1 MKFTR
6 ASFNFI
12 RFGKASSMVAA
23 ALGPK
28 PGWEVIDACAAPGN
42 KTVHLAALMKGQGKV
57 VACELNKDR
66 VKRLEQTTKL
76 AGATSILIF
85 ACASYVE
92 VLHENFLNLN
102 PEDQLYSKVR
112 AILLDPSCSGSG
124 TVADRLDHLLPSHTS
139 GEGDGSDVGR
149 LNKLAAFQEKAL
161 THALSY
167 KVAKWVVP
175 AVERVVYSTCS
186 IHQIENEDVI
196 KSVLPLAASHGF
208 QLATPFPQWPRRGL
222 PVVEGSQHLLR
233 TDPVEDKEGFFI
245 ALFTRNTNQFPESP
259 QKVQTTDDSLD
270 NLTHEAVE
278 RLTPKT
284 QNPKF
289 NFFPASIFT
298 TPSNSTPSDVI
309 TLNPPVITVFFKT
322 MVGPVFK
329 NLGENGEKLNKVE
342 DMCDVEEEDE
352 EEEQN
357 WDDWTGD
364 GEEGEDEDLEMLCL
378 FCDDKFKSSGL
389 LFEHCRARHCFDFG
403 GVRKALGLDFYGC
416 FKLINYVRSQVAKNQ
431 CWNCGW
437 TCESREELQAHL
449 HEPTSLS
456 NSKLMWDN
464 DMYLKPYMENDHLL
478 FSFDED
484 VDDDEDMVEN
494 LETMSIDDKM
504 DLETYAS
511 NFELLKSCKENEV
524 ASVSENNG
532 ASSSNGAKV
541 KSCNAETGGAYDKMS
556 NEKKPITFSVNV
568 DRDIMIVNKDY
579 FGSYSSFGIHKEM
592 ISDKVR
598 TDAYRQAIVGNP
610 SLLKGAVVLDVGC
623 GTGILSLFAAQ
634 AGASTVNAVEASE
647 KMASVASQIAKD
659 NGLLWNQASNG
670 SGVVKVMNSMV
681 EDLIESGQIEPHSV
695 DVLVSEWMGYCLLYE
710 TMLSSVLVARDH
722 WLKPGGAMLPDTAT
736 MFVAGFGKG
745 ATSVPFWENV
755 YGFNMSSIGKELV
768 EDAAH
773 LPIVDVVDADNLV
786 TNTAFLQTFDL
797 VTMKHDE
804 VDFTATVQLEHK
816 STNSSEL
823 ESTTTKC
830 YGVVIWFDTSFTS
843 RFCKESPTV
852 LSTSPYTPPTH
863 WSQTLLTFTEPISLT
878 SKMLANKS
886 SSMVGSEVN
895 PAVKID
901 SRISIARGVEH
912 RSIDISLEVIAIG
925 FDGQKRKWPVQMF
938 NMR

>member
-1 MKFTR
+1 
-6 ASFNFI
+6 
-12 RFGKASSMVAA
+12 
-23 ALGPK
+23 
-28 PGWEVIDACAAPGN
+28 
-42 KTVHLAALMKGQGKV
+42 
-57 VACELNKDR
+57 
-66 VKRLEQTTKL
+66 
-76 AGATSILIF
+76 
-85 ACASYVE
+85 
-92 VLHENFLNLN
+92 
-102 PEDQLYSKVR
+102 
-112 AILLDPSCSGSG
+112 
-124 TVADRLDHLLPSHTS
+124 
-139 GEGDGSDVGR
+139 
-149 LNKLAAFQEKAL
+149 
-161 THALSY
+161 
-167 KVAKWVVP
+167 
-175 AVERVVYSTCS
+175 
-186 IHQIENEDVI
+186 
-196 KSVLPLAASHGF
+196 
-208 QLATPFPQWPRRGL
+208 
-222 PVVEGSQHLLR
+222 
-233 TDPVEDKEGFFI
+233 
-245 ALFTRNTNQFPESP
+245 
-259 QKVQTTDDSLD
+259 
-270 NLTHEAVE
+270 
-278 RLTPKT
+278 
-284 QNPKF
+284 
-289 NFFPASIFT
+289 
-298 TPSNSTPSDVI
+298 
-309 TLNPPVITVFFKT
+309 

-329 NLGENGEKLNKVE
+329 NLGENEEKLNKVE
-342 DMCDVEEEDE
+342 DMVDVVEEEEEE

-364 GEEGEDEDLEMLCL
+364 GEEGEDEDLEMVCL

-389 LFEHCRARHCFDFG
+389 LFEHCRVRHCFDFG

-416 FKLINYVRSQVAKNQ
+416 FKLINYVRLQVAKNQ

-456 NSKLMWDN
+456 NSKLIWDN

-494 LETMSIDDKM
+494 LDTMSIDDKM

-511 NFELLKSCKENEV
+511 NFELLKSCKETEV
-524 ASVSENNG
+524 TSVSENNG
-532 ASSSNGAKV
+532 ASSSNGATV
-541 KSCNAETGGAYDKMS
+541 KSCNAEKGGAYDKVS
-556 NEKKPITFSVNV
+556 NDKKPISFSVNV

-670 SGVVKVMNSMV
+670 SGVIKVMNSMV
-681 EDLIESGQIEPHSV
+681 EDLIESGQIEPRSV

-745 ATSVPFWENV
+745 ATSLPFWENV

-786 TNTAFLQTFDL
+786 TNTALLQTFDL

-816 STNSSEL
+816 SLNSSEVQ
-823 ESTTTKC
+823 STTTKC

-878 SKMLANKS
+878 SKMLPNKS

-912 RSIDISLEVIAIG
+912 RSIDISLEVIAVG
-925 FDGQKRKWPVQMF
+925 FDGQKRKWPIQMF